1 MKIVRIIGGLG
12 NQMFQ
17 YALYMALKHRFPQE
31 KVLVDTSCFR
41 GYGVHNGLE
50 LETVFGLSLPRAGF
64 RDLIKVT
71 RPAYCYQLSA
81 AMRKFLPSR
90 NTECFELPDYT
101 YNDKVFSSGDRYYWG
116 YWQNH
121 EYFKDVDDL
130 LKSHFIFRKN
140 VNEPTRSML
149 GLIDENKRRC
159 VALHVRRGDYLK
171 APYYAGLCG
180 IDYYRSA
187 ISFISE
193 HVEDPLYIVFY
204 DDMEWCRK
212 EILPLVKGREV
223 RCADFNKGLDSPLD
237 MLLMSRCGHNIIA
250 NSSFSW
256 WSAFLNQNTEKI
268 VCAPRKWT
276 NTKIN
281 CRFQL
286 PEWNLF

>member
-17 YALYMALKHRFPQE
+17 YALYMALKHRFPRE

-71 RPAYCYQLSA
+71 RPTYCYQLSA

-101 YNDKVFSSGDRYYWG
+101 YNDNVFSPGDRYYWG

-121 EYFKDVDDL
+121 EYFRGVDDV
-130 LKSHFIFRKN
+130 LKSHFIFRKDL
-140 VNEPTRSML
+140 NEPTRDML
-149 GLIDENKRRC
+149 RMIEENRGRC
-159 VALHVRRGDYLK
+159 VSLHVRRGDYLK
-171 APYYAGLCG
+171 ALNYAGLCG
-180 IDYYRSA
+180 IDYYRAA
-187 ISFISE
+187 IDYMSE
-193 HVEDPLYIVFY
+193 HVEDPLYIVFS
-204 DDMEWCRK
+204 DDMEWCRN
-212 EILPLVKGREV
+212 EILPLVKGGEV
-223 RCADFNKGLDSPLD
+223 HCADFNKGGDSPLD
-237 MLLMSRCGHNIIA
+237 MLLMSWCDHNIIA

-256 WSAFLNQNTEKI
+256 WSAFLNQHTGKI

-276 NTKIN
+276 NTKVN
-281 CRFQL
+281 CAFQL